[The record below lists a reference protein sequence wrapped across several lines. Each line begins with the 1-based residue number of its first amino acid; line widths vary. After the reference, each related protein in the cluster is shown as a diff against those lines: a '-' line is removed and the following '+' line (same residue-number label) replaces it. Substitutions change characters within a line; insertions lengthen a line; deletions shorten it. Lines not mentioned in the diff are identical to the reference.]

1 MLEFMNLFIVATPIG
16 NLHDITERGREV
28 LCSVPVV
35 FAEDTRVTTKLL
47 QHIGS
52 KAKLIAYHQHTDS
65 RRLSELLD
73 YLETGD
79 VAVVTDAG
87 TPGVSDPGG
96 QLVAAVYAR
105 YADECAIV
113 PIPGPSAVMA
123 AASIAGF
130 PMDEFVFL
138 AYPPHKKG
146 RKTFFDQV
154 ASTKSAVI
162 FFESVHRITKAMDE
176 LVSRDPDRGIVV
188 CRELTK
194 KFETIERGTT
204 REVRDKINKSA
215 QKGEFVIVLAPSSHK
230 RPELK

>member
-1 MLEFMNLFIVATPIG
+1 MTLYVVATPIG
-16 NLHDITERGREV
+16 NLQDITERARDV

-52 KAKLIAYHQHTDS
+52 KAKLIAYHQHTTAQ
-65 RRLSELLD
+65 RIQELLS
-73 YLETGD
+73 YLEQGD

-96 QLVAAVYAR
+96 QLVSAVYDK
-105 YADECAIV
+105 YQGDCGIV

-123 AASIAGF
+123 AACVAGF
-130 PMDEFVFL
+130 PMDEFVYMG
-138 AYPPHKKG
+138 YPPHKKG
-146 RKTFFDQV
+146 RKTFFDRV
-154 ASTKSAVI
+154 VSTESAVI

-176 LVSRDPDRGIVV
+176 LVTRDPERVMVV

-194 KFETIERGTT
+194 KFETITRGTT
-204 REVRDKINKSA
+204 REVCESIKKSP
-215 QKGEFVIVLAPSSHK
+215 QKGEFVIVLSPRHK
-230 RPELK
+230 